1 VTTPG
6 HGMDAAT
13 HRRMVE
19 AHARAGLSAD
29 GTVCPAGGPTA
40 HTEPAPADPAP
51 APAPAPAP
59 RPTQRRPLGR
69 RAFLTGAVGAGAGAA
84 AAVGLTVGGV
94 PGLQTEAA
102 AATRT
107 DDASAR
113 TSYAFHGAHQAGI
126 TTPAQRQSA
135 FLAFDTTVGSRAELA
150 DLLRTI
156 TERARAL
163 TRGGTPADVG
173 ITAPPADSGVL
184 GPDVPADGLTVTA
197 SVGASLFDHRYGLAG
212 QRPARLR
219 TMEDFPNDDLDRAI
233 CDGDLLLQV
242 CAHNTDT
249 VLHAVRDIART
260 TRGGMQVRWRQDG
273 FGSPPRPS
281 GTPRNLLGFKDG
293 TGNPSTTDRDRMDEL
308 VWTRGDRDGE
318 PAWVT
323 GGSYHVVRTIRMF
336 VEFWDRVSMQEQEEM
351 IGRHRDSG
359 APLTRSDEF
368 DDPRYQDDPTGD
380 VIQMDAHIRLAN
392 PRTAEAQ
399 KQQMLRRPYNYD
411 NGTDANGNL
420 DMGLLFACF
429 QADLDRQ
436 FVAVQKRLVDEPL
449 VDYVSPVGGGYYF
462 ALPGVRHADD
472 WLARG
477 LLART

>member
-1 VTTPG
+1 MTERPQHQCPQGHQIQQDPRDPSTTG
-6 HGMDAAT
+6 
-13 HRRMVE
+13 
-19 AHARAGLSAD
+19 ARG
-29 GTVCPAGGPTA
+29 V
-40 HTEPAPADPAP
+40 
-51 APAPAPAP
+51 
-59 RPTQRRPLGR
+59 GR
-69 RAFLTGAVGAGAGAA
+69 RAFLTSAVGAGAGAA
-84 AAVGLTVGGV
+84 AAAASLTAGGGT
-94 PGLQTEAA
+94 GLQAA
-102 AATRT
+102 AATT
-107 DDASAR
+107 GGADAA
-113 TSYAFHGAHQAGI
+113 SYAFHGAHQAGI

-135 FLAFDTTVGSRAELA
+135 FLAFDVTAASRGDLA

-156 TERARAL
+156 TERARFL

-184 GPDVPADGLTVTA
+184 GPEVAADGLTVTA

-219 TMEDFPNDDLDRAI
+219 TMEDFPNDDLDRSVS
-233 CDGDLLLQV
+233 DGDLLLQV

-249 VLHAVRDIART
+249 VLHAVRDMARA

-273 FGSPPRPS
+273 FASPPRPS

-293 TGNPSTTDRDRMDEL
+293 TGNPSTADRSVMDDL
-308 VWTRGDRDGE
+308 VWARGGQDGE
-318 PAWVT
+318 PDWVT

-336 VEFWDRVSMQEQEEM
+336 VEFWDRVSLHEQENM

-359 APLTRSDEF
+359 APLTRSGEF

-392 PRTAEAQ
+392 PRTAEARA
-399 KQQMLRRPYNYD
+399 QQMLRRPYNYD
-411 NGTDANGNL
+411 NGTDTNGDL

-429 QADLDRQ
+429 QADLERQ

-449 VDYVSPVGGGYYF
+449 VDYVSPVGGGYFF

-472 WLARG
+472 WLGRR
-477 LLART
+477 LFART